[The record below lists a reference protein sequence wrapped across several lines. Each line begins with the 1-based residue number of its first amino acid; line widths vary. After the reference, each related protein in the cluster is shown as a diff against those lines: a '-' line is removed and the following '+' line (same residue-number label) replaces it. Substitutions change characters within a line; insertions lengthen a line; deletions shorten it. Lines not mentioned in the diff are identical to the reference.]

1 MGFPVEVNIDMRE
14 IIFLVED
21 AADGG
26 YTARA
31 LGYSIYTEGETL
43 DALKQNIRDAVKCH
57 FDEKDLPRMA
67 RLHTLRDEI
76 MAL

>member
-1 MGFPVEVNIDMRE
+1 MSE

-31 LGYSIYTEGETL
+31 LGHSIYTEGETL
-43 DALKQNIRDAVKCH
+43 DELKQNIRDAVRCH
-57 FDEKDLPRMA
+57 FDEKDLPRVV
-67 RLHTLRDEI
+67 RLHTVQDEI